1 MNNIK
6 FRNYVN
12 NERFGSDYHKVVEF
26 LKRVNKEEVVR
37 PNYQWSR
44 WTWFISR
51 PLDNESSKNL
61 IGLWED
67 DGNVVALATFELSF
81 GNVYVTVDKNYKFL
95 LQDIISYSKD
105 KLSNNGALKIIIN
118 DHDKEFQRVAAKNG
132 FRPTQNKQCVARLE
146 ITDDMSY
153 ELPEGFTVTSMADN
167 WDFHQYNNV
176 MWRGFGSKGEPDQS
190 TEMIKWRKTM
200 LSSPH
205 LTPEI
210 TVAVAAPNGNY
221 ASHCGLWYHP
231 EEKYANVEP
240 VATDPDYRKMGLA
253 KAAIYESVL
262 RAAKLGAKEVYVVSS
277 QQFYYNIGFRPYC
290 TETWWELEVESCKSD
305 A

>member
-12 NERFGSDYHKVVEF
+12 DERFGSDYHKVIDF
-26 LKRVNKEEVVR
+26 LKRVNKEEMVKS
-37 PNYQWSR
+37 NFQWSR
-44 WTWFISR
+44 WAWFISR
-51 PLDNESSKNL
+51 PLDNEEQKNL

-67 DGNVVALATFELSF
+67 EGKVVALATFELSF
-81 GNVYVTVDKNYKFL
+81 GNVYITVDKDYKFL
-95 LQDIISYSKD
+95 LQDIIQYSKD
-105 KLSNNGALKIIIN
+105 KLANNGALKIIIDDN
-118 DHDKEFQRVAAKNG
+118 DKEFQAVAAKND
-132 FRPTQNKQCVARLE
+132 FRPTEKRQCVARLE

-167 WDFHQYNNV
+167 WDFHQYNSV
-176 MWRGFGSKGEPDQS
+176 MWRGFGSQGEPDQS
-190 TEMIKWRKTM
+190 TEMIEWRKTM

-210 TVAVAAPNGNY
+210 TIAVAAPNGNY

-231 EEKYANVEP
+231 EENYANVEP

-253 KAAIYESVL
+253 KAAIYEAVI
-262 RAAKLGAKEVYVVSS
+262 RAAKLGAKEAYVVSS
-277 QQFYYNIGFRPYC
+277 QQFYYNIGFRPHC
-290 TETWWELEVESCKSD
+290 TETWWELV
-305 A
+305 